1 MSEFIKWRD
10 YLREFAQARDW
21 EQFHNPKN
29 LAMALTV
36 EAGELMELFQWLTQ
50 EQAAKPDEQLKE
62 RAGEELSDVILYSIR
77 MADKLGIDLSAAIE
91 RKTKMNEAK
100 YPVEKA
106 KGIAKKYTEL

>member
-1 MSEFIKWRD
+1 MSELIKWRD
-10 YLREFAQARDW
+10 YLRDFAKERDW

-36 EAGELMELFQWLTQ
+36 EAGELMELFQWLSL
-50 EQAAKPDEQLKE
+50 EQAANPDAKLKE
-62 RAGEELSDVILYSIR
+62 RAAEELSDVILYSIR
-77 MADKLGIDLSAAIE
+77 MADKLGIDLEQAIGS
-91 RKTKMNEAK
+91 KSKMNEEK

>member
-1 MSEFIKWRD
+1 MSELTKWRD
-10 YLREFAQARDW
+10 YLREFAGEREW

-36 EAGELMELFQWLTQ
+36 EAGELMELFQWLTPR
-50 EQAAKPDEQLKE
+50 QADNPDEELKT

-77 MADKLGIDLSAAIE
+77 MADKLGIDLDSAIA

-100 YPVEKA
+100 YPIEKA
-106 KGIAKKYTEL
+106 KGIAKKYTDL